1 MLEYQFLESVS
12 RKTLL
17 GIRFWDPALDAQIRD
32 GLRVTLFAIEND
44 SKVSQAFRTRSGV
57 YAFNNI
63 PGMIELETVSND
75 LEMSSPQE
83 TRPYVLEV
91 EDLKRQFSKATLLID
106 LPLDYNG
113 IFLIDDNAAS
123 PNTAPKGFNLYSSIN
138 RNAAS
143 QFTFVRGELI
153 NRITQE
159 PASHALI
166 QVQTDDEFS
175 WFGISNEE
183 GKFSVMMPYP
193 FLSVSFGSSPPSSDG
208 VRLFERTWDIEL
220 SVMYDPTSHEEIEG
234 SDQPDYS
241 SILSQ
246 NQAFVYTESPE
257 TDVGEVTALQTELIY
272 GRDLIV
278 KTAGFSE
285 LYVSPTGS
293 PA

>member
-1 MLEYQFLESVS
+1 MVEYQLLESVS

-17 GIRFWDPALDAQIRD
+17 GIRFWDPALDMQIRD
-32 GLRVTLFAIEND
+32 GLRVTLFAVDND
-44 SKVSQAFRTRSGV
+44 RKVSQAFRTRSGV

-63 PGMIELETVSND
+63 PGMLELETISND
-75 LEMSSPQE
+75 VEVNSPQE
-83 TRPYVLEV
+83 TKSYVLQV

-153 NRITQE
+153 NRTTQE
-159 PASHALI
+159 PASYALI

-220 SVMYDPTSHEEIEG
+220 SVMYDPASREEIEG

>member
-17 GIRFWDPALDAQIRD
+17 GIRFWDPALDAQIWD
-32 GLRVTLFAIEND
+32 GLRVTLFPIEND
-44 SKVSQAFRTRSGV
+44 RKVRQAFRTRSGV

-63 PGMIELETVSND
+63 PGMIELETVSSG
-75 LEMSSPQE
+75 LELTSPQL

-91 EDLKRQFSKATLLID
+91 EDLKRQFSKVALLID
-106 LPLDYNG
+106 LPLNYSG
-113 IFLIDDNAAS
+113 IFLIDDDAGS

-138 RNAAS
+138 RTATS
-143 QFTFVRGELI
+143 QFIFVRGELI
-153 NRITQE
+153 DRTTQE

-166 QVQTDDEFS
+166 RIQTDDEFN
-175 WFGISNEE
+175 WFGISDEE

-193 FLSVSFGSSPPSSDG
+193 FLNVSFGSSPPSSDG

-220 SVMYDPTSHEEIEG
+220 SVMYDPISHEQITG

-257 TDVGEVTALQTELIY
+257 TDVGEATVLQAELRY

-285 LYVSPTGS
+285 LYISPTGS